1 MLLTQNVTTD
11 VPKANHSERTPG
23 EGVDDIAYVRPGKVA
38 AGTLQCESWR
48 TYTSRYE
55 ISILRVNRQ
64 IYREAWGIFY
74 HENFWTLVRI
84 NKVGFGKEMK
94 DRGFAV
100 ATTTATT
107 TDMGRNISFPV
118 LKTTVIFPWLAIQP
132 KSDTFLIA
140 TVYLE
145 QLIRALWTVK
155 GASKMEVTIDVQ
167 ASLLMKNSPSERDL
181 LRPFLKLHSV
191 MRVTL
196 FGVSKKKYTKE
207 LTRKI
212 TNTSGI
218 DQTLGELTASIKHL
232 RGYIKT
238 QRWGSAIAIA
248 EKHAIL
254 MSDYHTVYGARS
266 YWNEPGLDINIIQAR
281 RQAFMEI
288 MLASNIGFAEVTLY
302 QRRYA
307 STVGFANRV
316 LIDVAFIQ
324 TILPAK
330 NIVAVLPS
338 YKLVPILGTIT
349 TENEIK
355 GDILLIRAQAYI
367 EIGQAAKAWFDIE
380 KARDLIPSS
389 VTLVSVSQTWE
400 ATFGLY

>member
-23 EGVDDIAYVRPGKVA
+23 EGVDDISYDQPGEVA
-38 AGTLQCESWR
+38 DGTLQCESWR
-48 TYTSRYE
+48 VYTSRYE

-64 IYREAWGIFY
+64 IYREAWGIFH

-84 NKVGFGKEMK
+84 NKVGFGQEMK

-107 TDMGRNISFPV
+107 IDMGRNISFPV
-118 LKTTVIFPWLAIQP
+118 LKTTVIFPWLEIQP

-155 GASKMEVTIDVQ
+155 GASKMEVTIDVK
-167 ASLLMKNSPSERDL
+167 ASQLMKNSPSERDL

-212 TNTSGI
+212 TNTNGI
-218 DQTLGELTASIKHL
+218 DRTLGELTASVKHL
-232 RGYIKT
+232 RGYIKA
-238 QRWGSAIAIA
+238 QQWESAIAMA
-248 EKHAIL
+248 ENHAIL
-254 MSDYHTVYGARS
+254 VSDYHVVYGDRS
-266 YWNEPGLDINIIQAR
+266 HWNEPGLDINIIQAR

-288 MLASNIGFAEVTLY
+288 MLASHIGFAEVTLY

-307 STVGFANRV
+307 STVGFANRA

-324 TILPAK
+324 MILPAK
-330 NIVAVLPS
+330 DIVAVLPDDR
-338 YKLVPILGTIT
+338 LIPILGTVT
-349 TENEIK
+349 TESK
-355 GDILLIRAQAYI
+355 VKSDILLIRAQANI
-367 EIGQAAKAWFDIE
+367 EIGQGRDAWFDIE
-380 KARDLIPSS
+380 EARDLIPNS

-400 ATFGLY
+400 ATFALY